1 MKMLSFV
8 VLVVPS
14 MVMLTPNRTRAKVG
28 AVLCCL
34 MLLALVV
41 DFFRIVSQGWPIDG
55 DIFSLLPNG
64 AQQVELN
71 SAIRQ
76 HQLSVNNK
84 LLFLVGADD
93 VVVAEK
99 AASYFESQLHD
110 ALQRAAQ
117 IEGVSSIVITG
128 RLESDARVKG
138 GSSMSGHSLFYASRY
153 HLLDTKSRGLL
164 EEKNTQALV
173 QQSMQLLFSPLSVSG
188 SSLLEYDPQLLFLQY
203 LSELSE
209 KHNSFAIK
217 NHWLTK
223 KFGEETYFFVDAGLG
238 ENVLS
243 MDQQIV
249 MVGTVRKVIRQ
260 VEGRFSGINIVT
272 AGAAYHA
279 AAGVIQGKREVSTV
293 GFGSAVGVL
302 FLLVFV
308 FRSVVPV
315 VFSLVAIGSGS
326 LAALVVC
333 FHVFGSVH
341 VMALVFGASLTGVTI
356 DYAFHFY
363 TEKNY
368 KTDVQMEDH
377 LAADR
382 ALRHVFPGIFL
393 GMLTSVVAYLSMGM
407 GSFLLM
413 RQVALFSA
421 VGLFVSFLCVVY
433 LFPVWRGSTGNVAPL
448 AKRYTDLV
456 LRLPTLSWMRYKH
469 AVLPIVAL
477 LMLPGVL
484 RLHPQDD
491 VRLLQT
497 SPEHLKHEEQRFFEI
512 MGIKPAFQFYLVG
525 GESAQGVLEREEN
538 LISQLELL
546 KTAGSLGGFTGIT
559 MTLPSEK
566 RQRKDYQL
574 RYDSFQDDADQWRA
588 YYQLIGFSTSQ
599 QEAFHAAFLD
609 SQNKPLTF
617 DEFRKSDL
625 FKRVS
630 TQWVGGVNGHFYS
643 IVTLTNVMDVARL
656 KLLAE
661 KTDDVAFIDQAG
673 DFSRLLKSY
682 RESTSLWLLLAYGL
696 IALFL
701 VFRYG
706 FMSAL
711 RYMVPPVF
719 AAWVSLA
726 VIGYSGQVFN
736 IFNIFALILVLG
748 IGIDYVLFFAEGG
761 GTAAN
766 AAQTMLSITLS
777 AITTILSF
785 GLLALSETHAISGF
799 GFTML
804 TGISVVYFLSPVYAT
819 KSLGES

>member
-1 MKMLSFV
+1 MIVSA
-8 VLVVPS
+8 
-14 MVMLTPNRTRAKVG
+14 PNNTQTKVG
-28 AVLCCL
+28 TALFCLLLLVLI
-34 MLLALVV
+34 V
-41 DFFRIVSQGWPIDG
+41 DFFRVVSQGWPIDG

-64 AQQVELN
+64 AQKVELN

-84 LLFLVGADD
+84 LLFFVGAAD
-93 VVVAEK
+93 VAAAEQ
-99 AASYFESQLHD
+99 AANYFESQLRD
-110 ALQRAAQ
+110 TLQGLAQ
-117 IEGVSSIVITG
+117 IKGASSIIITG
-128 RLESDARVKG
+128 RLNAGVKADSEAKD
-138 GSSMSGHSLFYASRY
+138 GSEVKGHSLLYDFRY
-153 HLLDTKSRGLL
+153 HLLDTKSRDILQ
-164 EEKNTQALV
+164 EEHTQALI
-173 QQSMQLLFSPLSVSG
+173 QQSMQLLFSPLSVSN
-188 SSLLEYDPQLLFLQY
+188 SSLLEYDPQLLFVQY
-203 LSELSE
+203 LSELSA
-209 KHNSFAIK
+209 KHSSFSIK

-223 KFGEETYFFVDAGLG
+223 GFDDKTYFFLDVGLG
-238 ENVLS
+238 ENALS

-249 MVGTVRKVIRQ
+249 MVDHIRKVMKQTEIN
-260 VEGRFSGINIVT
+260 FSDVDIVT

-279 AAGVIQGKREVSTV
+279 AAGVTQGKKEMSTV
-293 GFGSAVGVL
+293 GIGSAMGVL

-308 FRSVVPV
+308 FRSVIPV
-315 VFSLVAIGSGS
+315 MFSLVAIGSGS
-326 LAALVVC
+326 LAALVAC

-341 VMALVFGASLTGVTI
+341 VMALVFGASLIGVTI

-368 KTDVQMEDH
+368 NNDAQTTSD
-377 LAADR
+377 LSADR

-413 RQVALFSA
+413 QQVALFSA
-421 VGLFVSFLCVVY
+421 VGLFVSFLCVVC
-433 LFPVWRGSTGNVAPL
+433 LFPIWVGSTGSVTPI
-448 AKRYTDLV
+448 AKWYVDMMLT
-456 LRLPTLSWMRYKH
+456 LPTLSWMQYKH
-469 AVLPIVAL
+469 IVLVVIGL

-484 RLHPQDD
+484 RLQPQDD

-497 SPEHLKHEEQRFFEI
+497 SPEHLQQEERLFFAI

-525 GESAQGVLEREEN
+525 GESAQDVLEREEG

-546 KTAGSLGGFTGIT
+546 KTDGVLGGITGIT

-566 RQRKDYQL
+566 RQREDYQL
-574 RYDSFQDDADQWRA
+574 RADSYQNDAGQWQA
-588 YYQLIGFSTSQ
+588 YYQMIGFSALQ
-599 QEAFHAAFLD
+599 QTAFHTIFQA
-609 SQNKPLTF
+609 SKNKPLTF
-617 DEFRKSDL
+617 EHFRKSDL

-630 TQWVGGVNGHFYS
+630 TQWIGNVDRHFYS

-656 KLLAE
+656 KMLAQN
-661 KTDDVAFIDQAG
+661 TSDVALIDQAG
-673 DFSRLLKSY
+673 DFSRLLESY

-701 VFRYG
+701 FFRYG
-706 FMSAL
+706 FISAL

-736 IFNIFALILVLG
+736 LFNIFALILVLG

-761 GTAAN
+761 DSTVN
-766 AAQTMLSITLS
+766 AAPTMLSITLS

-799 GFTML
+799 GLTML
-804 TGISVVYFLSPVYAT
+804 IGISVVYFLSPIYAM
-819 KSLGES
+819 KSQGES

>member
-1 MKMLSFV
+1 MAVFA
-8 VLVVPS
+8 
-14 MVMLTPNRTRAKVG
+14 PNNTQTKVG
-28 AVLCCL
+28 AALCCL
-34 MLLALVV
+34 MLLVLIV

-64 AQQVELN
+64 AQQAELN
-71 SAIRQ
+71 SAIKQ

-84 LLFLVGADD
+84 LLFFVGATD
-93 VVVAEK
+93 VVAAER
-99 AASYFESQLHD
+99 AANYFEGQLRD
-110 ALQRAAQ
+110 TLQGIVQ
-117 IEGVSSIVITG
+117 IEGTSSIAITG
-128 RLESDARVKG
+128 RLNAEVKG
-138 GSSMSGHSLFYASRY
+138 DSEAKGHSLLYAARY
-153 HLLDTKSRGLL
+153 HLLDTKSRDMLQD
-164 EEKNTQALV
+164 KNTQALI
-173 QQSMQLLFSPLSVSG
+173 QQSMQLLFSPLSVSD
-188 SSLLEYDPQLLFLQY
+188 SSLLEYDPQLLFVQY
-203 LSELSE
+203 LSELSV
-209 KHNSFAIK
+209 KHNTFSIK

-223 KFGEETYFFVDAGLG
+223 ALEGKTYFFLDVGLG
-238 ENVLS
+238 ENALS

-249 MVGTVRKVIRQ
+249 MVDHIRKVMKQ
-260 VEGRFSGINIVT
+260 TENRFSDVDIVT

-279 AAGVIQGKREVSTV
+279 AAGVTQGKREMSTV

-315 VFSLVAIGSGS
+315 MFSLVAIGSGS
-326 LAALVVC
+326 LAALVAC

-341 VMALVFGASLTGVTI
+341 VMALVFGASLIGVTI

-368 KTDVQMEDH
+368 NKDAQMANDQS
-377 LAADR
+377 AAR

-413 RQVALFSA
+413 QQVALFSA
-421 VGLFVSFLCVVY
+421 VGLFASFLCVVC
-433 LFPVWRGSTGNVAPL
+433 LFPIWGGSTGSVAPL
-448 AKRYTDLV
+448 AKWYADMV
-456 LRLPTLSWMRYKH
+456 LTLPTLSWMRYKH
-469 AVLPIVAL
+469 VVLVVIGL

-484 RLHPQDD
+484 QLQPQDD

-497 SPEHLKHEEQRFFEI
+497 SPELLQEEERRFFAI

-525 GESAQGVLEREEN
+525 GESAQDVLEREEA
-538 LISQLELL
+538 LVSQLERL
-546 KTAGSLGGFTGIT
+546 KADGALGGINGIT

-566 RQRKDYQL
+566 RQREDYQL
-574 RYDSFQDDADQWRA
+574 RNDSYQNDADQWQA
-588 YYQLIGFSTSQ
+588 YYQMIGFSALQ
-599 QEAFHAAFLD
+599 QAAFHSAFQA
-609 SQNKPLTF
+609 SKNKPLTF
-617 DEFRKSDL
+617 DHFRKSDL

-630 TQWVGGVNGHFYS
+630 TQWIGDVDRHFYS

-656 KLLAE
+656 KLLA
-661 KTDDVAFIDQAG
+661 KNTNDVALIDQAG
-673 DFSRLLKSY
+673 DFSRLLKDY
-682 RESTSLWLLLAYGL
+682 RENTSLWLLLAYGL

-701 VFRYG
+701 IYRYG
-706 FMSAL
+706 FISAL

-761 GTAAN
+761 DSTVDAAP
-766 AAQTMLSITLS
+766 TMLSITLS
-777 AITTILSF
+777 AITTLLSF

-799 GFTML
+799 GLTML
-804 TGISVVYFLSPVYAT
+804 IGISVVYFLSPIYAM
-819 KSLGES
+819 KSQGEP